1 MRRRLYFLLPDVESA
16 RKTANDLLLARIED
30 RHMHFMARRG
40 TDLGELHRAGY
51 LQMSDLVH
59 GAEAGLAVGA
69 ACGFLFGA
77 ALFAFH
83 FDWMH
88 LQLATLL
95 ATTLGGALFGTWTGG
110 MIGTS
115 TPNSRLKQFAE
126 EIEAGRVL
134 LMVDV
139 PFLQA
144 EEIRDTV
151 LRFNPDADP
160 RGFEPTIPAFP

>member
-16 RKTANDLLLARIED
+16 RKTANDLLLARVED
-30 RHMHFMARRG
+30 RHMHFMSRRG

-51 LQMSDLVH
+51 AQMSDLVH
-59 GAEAGLAVGA
+59 GAEIGMAVGA
-69 ACGFLFGA
+69 ACGLLFGA
-77 ALFAFH
+77 ALYLLRFE
-83 FDWMH
+83 WLH
-88 LQLATLL
+88 LELAAML

-115 TPNSRLKQFAE
+115 TPNSRLSQFAE
-126 EIEAGRVL
+126 EIESGRVL

-139 PFLQA
+139 PFTRV
-144 EEIRDTV
+144 EEIRETV

-160 RGFEPTIPAFP
+160 RGFEPTVPAFP